1 MKSGDL
7 LSRGDPLVRDKSQE
21 GATGLNVK
29 RPGFIVLNEKEYE
42 RKLN

>member
-7 LSRGDPLVRDKSQE
+7 LLRGDPLVRDKSQE

-29 RPGFIVLNEKEYE
+29 RPGFMILNRE
-42 RKLN
+42 RI